1 MNSTD
6 ERSAWRSRGAAAAL
20 VVGGLI
26 AGGVLASTL
35 SANAAGTTPT
45 PSASTPSGSQAAP
58 QAPRDETKSQR
69 SDEHLLTGTTAA
81 KVRALTLAKYPGAT
95 IQRVETD
102 SDGVYEAHIVTTA
115 GARLIVQ
122 VGADF
127 TVTGVQTHGPGGGRG
142 PDNDGTAGAAT
153 GTGA

>member
-1 MNSTD
+1 MNTSMKAKKAVAA
-6 ERSAWRSRGAAAAL
+6 SALLVTGLGVGAA
-20 VVGGLI
+20 V
-26 AGGVLASTL
+26 ASTTTA
-35 SANAAGTTPT
+35 SAATTAATGAVTATAQTLDP
-45 PSASTPSGSQAAP
+45 
-58 QAPRDETKSQR
+58 TKSMR
-69 SDEHLLTGTTAA
+69 PDEHLLTGSTAA
-81 KVRALTLAKYPGAT
+81 KVRALALAKYPGAT